1 MDTGCRAV
9 MGQPDIFGRR
19 HMSKIAHALEIVN
32 IQLAYRNRTGFV
44 LQLFKPRTVS
54 LCSIPLSGD
63 SDMFFYPWYPALML
77 AVESNNVIDIRLRK
91 IASGGVDAADEIRLM
106 VSEKANAAIEA
117 GSMLMRGENSIE
129 VIAYYRKQVAANAS
143 RLS

>member
-1 MDTGCRAV
+1 
-9 MGQPDIFGRR
+9 
-19 HMSKIAHALEIVN
+19 
-32 IQLAYRNRTGFV
+32 
-44 LQLFKPRTVS
+44 
-54 LCSIPLSGD
+54 
-63 SDMFFYPWYPALML
+63 MFFYPWYPALML